1 MEKRT
6 TKISRSWGATIGYL
20 IGAIVA
26 LGISIALFM
35 SIVEGPFTFG
45 FALIPAI
52 VALILLFMSFGGA
65 GTSTCPICGAQL
77 SGLSTKSNDGVLCAS
92 CHRYSE
98 GKDGLLCPTDEN
110 RIADEPIFSSPLPE
124 QFTFPGECCIC
135 AKPGVSREKISLR
148 MQNSSSVVTAAT
160 VGVTTSTTVSVEV
173 PHCAEHKGGARLS
186 GTPQATHIKFR
197 SYPYLSAFCQVNGT
211 TPG

>member
-6 TKISRSWGATIGYL
+6 TRIARSWGATIGYL

-26 LGISIALFM
+26 FGVAILLFM
-35 SIVEGPFTFG
+35 TIVEGAISFG

-52 VALILLFMSFGGA
+52 LALILLFMSFGGA
-65 GTSTCPICGAQL
+65 GATTCPGCDAQL
-77 SGLSTKSNDGVLCAS
+77 GGLSTKSNDGVLCAG

-98 GKDGLLCPTDEN
+98 GKDGLLWQTDEN
-110 RIADEPIFSSPLPE
+110 RIADDPVFTSPLPA
-124 QFTFPGECCIC
+124 QFTFPQGCCVC
-135 AKPGVSREKISLR
+135 GQPEVRREKITLR
-148 MQNSSSVVTAAT
+148 MQNASSVVTVAA

-173 PHCAEHKGGARLS
+173 PHCAEHKEGARLS
-186 GTPQATHIKFR
+186 GTPQSTHIRFR
-197 SYPYLSAFCQVNGT
+197 SYPYLRAFCQVNGT